1 MIVTHYLAGYPNRT
15 SPAFKVEDLGEQSLF
30 GIFKMNIE
38 KIRQKASTI
47 EIDDQN
53 VGQYVPAV

>member
-15 SPAFKVEDLGEQSLF
+15 SPAFRVEDLGPDSLF

-38 KIRQKASTI
+38 RICEKESTI
-47 EIDDQN
+47 EIHERN
-53 VGQYVPAV
+53 IGQYT